1 MAFNPLASIRAYLQP
16 IMAVVAIMTMFL
28 FVFQF
33 GRGDIFESALGWFA
47 KRDRGSEVVK
57 IFGESVHEG
66 DLSHNR
72 EDFEIAQEFLNNFL
86 RFGGA
91 ANQAR
96 MMQLFS
102 RKIFSTA
109 GTFNTRSAQ
118 GLIDV
123 EIWRRTASRMGI
135 VVDDERLREFL
146 NAQLGTDPAKP
157 FWAAG
162 TQFSDI
168 DFVKLMSR
176 GSRSAGG
183 SNRVK
188 DALRTL
194 AILSIAREAVVGSS
208 PEMSF
213 MMPMAAEGAKFS
225 PAPADPT
232 PGEFDEYFTARQ
244 TRVSAAIAPVVASAE
259 LAAEVAKQPVSNQE
273 IQDLYDRFKN
283 VEPIPGSP
291 SPGFMTPRQ
300 YKISW
305 VAARPEIPKALSAPA
320 LMQAVRVLAPAGAI
334 GIAGSGPS
342 AAAAL
347 FAWADSTTPGRT
359 EIGEEIL
366 PGVAFWT
373 WLDPMINPV
382 DRRQMAGKLEPIEH
396 KRIDA
401 AFKTASK
408 NLPATV
414 LASFAC
420 PTQGPWSAFA
430 LTAGVPELLP
440 RQARL
445 TRAAT
450 LAALSA
456 SGPGAHLFTTASLA
470 AHPAALP
477 ALDTVAK
484 EAASIILDESRK
496 AAFSRVVNSLT
507 EDIRKAATDTAG
519 IGAAKV
525 DPVQAEEQ
533 IRSKALTLGL
543 AYHAML
549 KPADED
555 GLQSDS
561 AVQPLIAAY
570 RENVEE
576 NTPKGSPLDPVR
588 REPDADFGAY
598 IRNNIRSAFQPQE
611 VGSVSAS
618 FADSA
623 KPKNL
628 YLFWASAIEN
638 PAVRPFDQQ
647 ATKDLV
653 RAEIIRRRTSDRLRE
668 KALKA
673 VAALKAG
680 ANNQGMTNDE
690 ARKRLV
696 AVEELKGGASQIRF
710 IDSLSAQTRTPAVMA
725 NMPVSYTANRIPRSV
740 IKYPRPDS
748 IETLAGLLPGQATVI
763 NDIAGS
769 EVFVGLVTSVVAPPA
784 EEFTRAYQGA
794 TERKTLGD
802 KDQSYGDLARDR
814 QLRYADRLMRDLRR
828 DATGRELDSDGT
840 VPLAEDIRKRFDRV
854 ESENP

>member
-47 KRDRGSEVVK
+47 KRDHGSEVVK

-109 GTFNTRSAQ
+109 GAFNTRSAQ

-123 EIWRRTASRMGI
+123 EIWRRTASRLGI
-135 VVDDERLREFL
+135 VIDDERLREFL

-157 FWAAG
+157 FWPSG
-162 TQFSDI
+162 TAFSDI

-183 SNRVK
+183 ANRVK

-194 AILSIAREAVVGSS
+194 AILSMAREAVVGNS

-213 MMPMAAEGAKFS
+213 MMPMASEGAKFS
-225 PAPADPT
+225 PAPAAPT
-232 PGEFDEYFTARQ
+232 PGEFDDYFTSRQ
-244 TRVSAAIAPVVASAE
+244 TRVSAAIVPVTASAE

-283 VEPIPGSP
+283 VEPVPGAP
-291 SPGFMTPRQ
+291 SPGFMTPRR

-305 VAARPEIPKALSAPA
+305 VAARPDISKAIAAPA
-320 LMQAVRVLAPAGAI
+320 IMQATRVLAPAAVI
-334 GIAGSGPS
+334 GISGSGPS
-342 AAAAL
+342 AASAL

-401 AFKTASK
+401 AFKPASK
-408 NLPATV
+408 DLPTFA

-430 LTAGVPELLP
+430 LTTGVPELLP

-456 SGPGAHLFTTASLA
+456 SGPGTGLFSTISLA
-470 AHPAALP
+470 THPATLP
-477 ALDTVAK
+477 SLETVAK
-484 EAASIILDESRK
+484 EAATVILEESRK

-507 EDIRKAATDTAG
+507 EEVRKAATDTASV
-519 IGAAKV
+519 GAAKV
-525 DPVQAEEQ
+525 EPVQAEEQ
-533 IRSKALTLGL
+533 IRSKALGLGV
-543 AYHAML
+543 AYHSML
-549 KPADED
+549 KPADEE

-570 RENVEE
+570 KENVEE

-618 FADSA
+618 FADST

-638 PAVRPFDQQ
+638 PEVRPFDQQ

-653 RAEIIRRRTSDRLRE
+653 RKEIIRRRTSDRLRE

-673 VAALKAG
+673 VATLKG
-680 ANNQGMTNDE
+680 GSNQGMTNDE
-690 ARKRLV
+690 AKKRIAAV
-696 AVEELKGGASQIRF
+696 AELKESASQVRF

-725 NMPVSYTANRIPRSV
+725 NMPVSYTANRIPRTV
-740 IKYPRPDS
+740 IRYPRPDT
-748 IETLAGLLPGQATVI
+748 IETLAGMLPGQATVI
-763 NDIAGS
+763 NDISGS
-769 EVFVGLVTSVVAPPA
+769 DVFVGLVTSVVAPPA
-784 EEFTRAYQGA
+784 EDFTRAYQGA

-814 QLRYADRLMRDLRR
+814 QLRYSDRLMRDLRR

-854 ESENP
+854 ESEIP